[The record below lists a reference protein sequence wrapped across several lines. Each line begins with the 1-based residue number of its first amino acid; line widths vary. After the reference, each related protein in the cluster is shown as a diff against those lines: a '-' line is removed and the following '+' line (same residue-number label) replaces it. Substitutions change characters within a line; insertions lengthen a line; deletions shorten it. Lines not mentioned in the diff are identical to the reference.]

1 MFSSNR
7 FTKILATGAVAA
19 AVACSTTLA
28 ASSSV
33 KATADVNVRSEA
45 STSSAVKCVLPKGAT
60 ATKLGTSGNWVKVKY
75 KDVTGYVYN
84 SYVEDVK
91 SSSSSSSSS
100 SESTKT
106 VYITASSLNVRSGP
120 GTSYDVVGSL
130 KKGASVKTYGT
141 KNGWYKIKYDGKT
154 AYINSD
160 YTSTKA
166 PSGSS
171 SSSSS
176 SASSSTETK
185 KVYITASSLNVRS
198 GPGTDYK
205 VVGSLK
211 EGAAV
216 NTYGTKDGWYKIKYN
231 DKTAYISKKYTST
244 KAPSGSSGSSDTSS
258 DSSGSSTSVSYN
270 VKITASALNVR
281 SGPSTDY
288 SIKGTLYE
296 GDVVKATGL
305 SDGWYKIKF
314 NGDTGY
320 ISSKYATKTSD
331 SVSSG
336 SGSSSSGSSG
346 DSSSSDSSSSSSSL
360 SSSERSEIVSL
371 AKSKLGCS
379 YVYGAEGPNTFDCS
393 GFTQWLYKQFGI
405 SIPRNSSAQWS
416 GCNKISKS
424 SLKPGDLVFF
434 SNSSSGDSVG
444 HVAMYIGND
453 TIIHAANSDS
463 GVITSSLSSNYY
475 SQHYIGSGCY

>member
-1 MFSSNR
+1 MFSSHR
-7 FTKILATGAVAA
+7 MTKVLATSAVVA
-19 AVACSTTLA
+19 AVACSTTFA
-28 ASSSV
+28 ASNV
-33 KATADVNVRSEA
+33 KATADVNVRSEP
-45 STSSAVKCVLPKGAT
+45 STSSSVKCVLPEGAT

-75 KDVTGYVYN
+75 KDVTGYVYS
-84 SYVEDVK
+84 SYVKDTGT

-100 SESTKT
+100 SKSSSKT

-120 GTSYDVVGSL
+120 GTSYSTVGSL
-130 KKGASVKTYGT
+130 KKGASVKTYGST
-141 KNGWYKIKYDGKT
+141 DGWYKIKYNGKT
-154 AYINSD
+154 AYISAK

-166 PSGSS
+166 PSGDSS
-171 SSSSS
+171 SDSS
-176 SASSSTETK
+176 SASSDTATK
-185 KVYITASSLNVRS
+185 KVYVTASSLNVRS
-198 GPGTDYK
+198 GPGTNYST
-205 VVGSLK
+205 VGSLK

-216 NTYGTKDGWYKIKYN
+216 TTYGSTDGWYKIKYN
-231 DKTAYISKKYTST
+231 SKTAYISAKYTST
-244 KAPSGSSGSSDTSS
+244 KAPSGSSGSSDS
-258 DSSGSSTSVSYN
+258 SSGSSSSSSVNYN
-270 VKITASALNVR
+270 VKVTASALNVR
-281 SGPSTDY
+281 SGAGTNY
-288 SIKGTLYE
+288 SVKGTLYE

-305 SDGWYKIKF
+305 TDGWYKIQF
-314 NGDTGY
+314 NGGTGY
-320 ISSKYATKTSD
+320 ISSKYATKTSS

-336 SGSSSSGSSG
+336 SGSSSSDSSS

-379 YVYGAEGPNTFDCS
+379 YVYGAEGPNSFDCS

-405 SIPRNSSAQWS
+405 SIPRSSSSQWS
-416 GCNKISKS
+416 GCNKINKS

-434 SNSSSGDSVG
+434 SNSSSGGSVG

-475 SQHYIGSGCY
+475 SNHYIGSGRY